1 MESFKR
7 KQTDMFELMKL
18 LHFLALVL
26 GAGAG
31 IGNLY
36 LGLAQKRSG
45 ETPPIWIGSLRLAF
59 ARTGLLGI
67 TLIWLTGLYLM
78 FNHYGGWIP
87 GASFL
92 LKILAAGFLLVGVVA
107 INLLLNQAAKTGTPS
122 SLVPKLGMATTALTV
137 LAVIFAVYAFNG

>member
-1 MESFKR
+1 
-7 KQTDMFELMKL
+7 MFELIKL

-45 ETPPIWIGSLRLAF
+45 EVPPKWIGGLRIAF
-59 ARTGLLGI
+59 ARTGLLGVS
-67 TLIWLTGLYLM
+67 LIWLTGIYLL
-78 FNHYGGWIP
+78 FNQYGGWIP

-92 LKILAAGFLLVGVVA
+92 LKMAAAVLLLVGVIA
-107 INLLLNQAAKTGTPS
+107 INLLLNRAAKTGTPS
-122 SLVPKLGMATTALTV
+122 ALVPKLGMATTALTV
-137 LAVIFAVYAFNG
+137 FAVIFAVYAFNG